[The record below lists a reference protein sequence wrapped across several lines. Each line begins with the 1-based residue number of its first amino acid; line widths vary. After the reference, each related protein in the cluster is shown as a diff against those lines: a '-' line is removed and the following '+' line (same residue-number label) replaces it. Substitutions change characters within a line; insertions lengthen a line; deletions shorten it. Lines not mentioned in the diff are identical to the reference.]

1 MGFVG
6 GGVALVQR
14 FLGILRVF
22 LSVIVP
28 PTVHSHQS
36 PSVTMI
42 GLPATTLSQLCSL
55 IRASPFTPRCPVFYV
70 GSTEFNL
77 VYVGVGNETCRCVSC
92 RTSVNPSGWKAGRR
106 SLRGFFFYQAECSY
120 GRHDTALSYGVLCR
134 AIFVKHGSIVTV

>member
-1 MGFVG
+1 MIQYQGARVGFVG
-6 GGVALVQR
+6 GEVALVQR
-14 FLGILRVF
+14 FLRILKVF
-22 LSVIVP
+22 LSVIIP

-92 RTSVNPSGWKAGRR
+92 RTSVNRSGWKAGRR
-106 SLRGFFFYQAECSY
+106 SLRAVSTRQNTVMAGTTLLFLTEFCAV
-120 GRHDTALSYGVLCR
+120 LS
-134 AIFVKHGSIVTV
+134 S